1 MWTGILLS
9 IRQFGMQRKLL
20 ESLSRPLAFLFSHA
34 QTVLQA
40 VQIPKESAARALGVA
55 QLVM

>member
-1 MWTGILLS
+1 
-9 IRQFGMQRKLL
+9 MQRKLL